1 MLSSHLHKKGLFTVC
16 LIILTETIT
25 LSNAVQFWSTYQNW
39 SNRYGRGRFQERQQ
53 QQEEDS
59 PRGGYFAKKFGS
71 SQFSKSATAFQECSK
86 SAVATGTG
94 SGTGTGGINI
104 NFGNS
109 KSSKSNN
116 NNNSNCK
123 NPISSTGAGA
133 GAPSTIATL
142 HPRKLSRIASAAS
155 RTKNARTC
163 SKEMYD
169 CCKNHTPQCI
179 ALDIRG
185 GHGHSHV
192 LQQSIPDIEGAASA
206 AAQTI
211 SSAMPTPYNIPLNM
225 WKVIFQIFLTAMNV
239 ACWLIPL
246 RAKKITENKY
256 ALGIANAFSG
266 GVFLSLAFGHLIPE
280 CIHGFEGTGLNEALP
295 YMIVLGGYLLIFFV
309 EKVAFDAHGLMHDCG
324 PGDGSGDEHGKE
336 VVVKKDGKEVVVKED
351 GGDTATA
358 TATANNGRSAVILLG
373 ALAVHSILE
382 MTALGL
388 ARTFGDSA
396 LLSLSIALHQPAES
410 IALLVAFLKSGMP
423 KSDIIKYLSVFSAMG
438 PVGVAIGMAVTSF
451 AAPIVDSIMLATV
464 AGTFIYVGATEVIPE
479 EWEDQEHKWPKFFA
493 LMCGIISIFG
503 ITQYTMTLEGH

>member
-1 MLSSHLHKKGLFTVC
+1 MQIATKHIYHIMLSSHLHKKGLFTVC

-53 QQEEDS
+53 QEEEDS

-71 SQFSKSATAFQECSK
+71 SQFSKSATAFQECSRSG
-86 SAVATGTG
+86 SASA
-94 SGTGTGGINI
+94 SARGGINI

-109 KSSKSNN
+109 KSSSNN
-116 NNNSNCK
+116 GNCK
-123 NPISSTGAGA
+123 DTLSST

-169 CCKNHTPQCI
+169 CCKNNTPQCI

-185 GHGHSHV
+185 GHGASHI
-192 LQQSIPDIEGAASA
+192 QSIPDIEGAASA

-211 SSAMPTPYNIPLNM
+211 SSAVPTPYNIPLNM

-246 RAKKITENKY
+246 RAKKITENKF

-324 PGDGSGDEHGKE
+324 PGDS
-336 VVVKKDGKEVVVKED
+336 DGKEVVVKE
-351 GGDTATA
+351 GETETASAST
-358 TATANNGRSAVILLG
+358 GRSAVILLG

-479 EWEDQEHKWPKFFA
+479 EWEEQEHKWPKFFA
-493 LMCGIISIFG
+493 LMSGIISIFG